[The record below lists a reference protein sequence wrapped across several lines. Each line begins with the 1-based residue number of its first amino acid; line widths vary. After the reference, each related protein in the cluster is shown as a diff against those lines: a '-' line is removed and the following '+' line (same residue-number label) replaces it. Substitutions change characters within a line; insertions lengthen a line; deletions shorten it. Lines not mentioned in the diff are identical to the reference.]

1 MAKTKKKEEPIVAE
15 NQIINEFKTIA
26 STDAKSIV
34 TAMEVKG
41 IGCVVR
47 VSTTSN
53 GNVSE
58 ALTFVPSSKLVEV
71 EGKVEIVSLFD
82 LKNK

>member
-1 MAKTKKKEEPIVAE
+1 MAKSKKKEEPIVAE
-15 NQIINEFKTIA
+15 NQVVNEFKTIQ
-26 STDAKSIV
+26 SPDATTVI

-53 GNVSE
+53 GNISE

-71 EGKVEIVSLFD
+71 EGKAEIVSLFD
-82 LKNK
+82 QKR

>member
-1 MAKTKKKEEPIVAE
+1 MAKSKKKEEPIVAE
-15 NQIINEFKTIA
+15 NQVVNEFKTIQ
-26 STDAKSIV
+26 STDATTVI

-47 VSTTSN
+47 VSTTAK

-71 EGKVEIVSLFD
+71 EGKAEIVSLFD
-82 LKNK
+82 QKR

>member
-1 MAKTKKKEEPIVAE
+1 MAKSKKKEEPIVAE
-15 NQIINEFKTIA
+15 NQVVNEFKTIP
-26 STDAKSIV
+26 STDSTSVI

-71 EGKVEIVSLFD
+71 EGKAEIVSLFD
-82 LKNK
+82 QKR